1 MRYYSRMKKNFAIL
15 LMTVFIDF
23 IGVGLVIPIFAP
35 LFLSSSSNLFDA
47 NTPENIRN
55 LLLGLT
61 LGAFPIFQFF
71 GSPLLG
77 GLSDK
82 FGRKKILGLSLFGTF
97 LGYVLMVVGINLQN
111 FYLIL
116 LSRIIDGFTGGNI
129 SVATSA
135 ISDISKPEE
144 KTKNFGILGAIFGI
158 CFVMGP
164 FLGGVLSDKTVHE
177 SFSLTTPF
185 IVSAALSF
193 INLLL
198 VSFVFKETLTKK
210 IEKKVSL
217 ASGLR
222 NLKAAFLSEKYQSL
236 FISVFLLFCGFSFF
250 TTFFQAFLVQKFS
263 FTERE
268 IGILFAYIG
277 LWIAF
282 TQGLLVRF
290 IPKKFK
296 PINVIFVCASVLAIS
311 IYALTIPNDK
321 TILYFILPIVAIS
334 NGFIGPNLQT
344 IISNSADQSAQG
356 EIFGINQ
363 SVQALGSAAAPL
375 ISGFLFSISNSLPLI
390 VAAIL
395 TVSAGFIL
403 KRKFI

>member
-1 MRYYSRMKKNFAIL
+1 
-15 LMTVFIDF
+15 
-23 IGVGLVIPIFAP
+23 
-35 LFLSSSSNLFDA
+35 
-47 NTPENIRN
+47 
-55 LLLGLT
+55 
-61 LGAFPIFQFF
+61 
-71 GSPLLG
+71 
-77 GLSDK
+77 
-82 FGRKKILGLSLFGTF
+82 LSLFGTF

-135 ISDISKPEE
+135 ISDISKPED

-164 FLGGVLSDKTVHE
+164 FLGGILSDKTVHE

-222 NLKAAFLSEKYQSL
+222 NLKAAFISEKYQSL

>member
-1 MRYYSRMKKNFAIL
+1 MKKNFAIL
-15 LMTVFIDF
+15 LLTVFIDF

-35 LFLSSSSNLFDA
+35 LFLSSSSNLFEA
-47 NTPENIRN
+47 NTSENIRN

-61 LGAFPIFQFF
+61 LSAFPIFQFF

-185 IVSAALSF
+185 IVSAVLSF
-193 INLLL
+193 VNFLL
-198 VSFVFKETLTKK
+198 VTFVFKETLTEK
-210 IEKKVSL
+210 IEKRVSL

-296 PINVIFVCASVLAIS
+296 PINVIFVCASVLAIA

-321 TILYFILPIVAIS
+321 TILYFILPLVAIS

-344 IISNSADQSAQG
+344 IISNSADKSAQG

-375 ISGFLFSISNSLPLI
+375 LSGVLFSISNSLPLI

-395 TVSAGFIL
+395 TISAGFIL